1 MYLCLRLPQS
11 LLTPEASPKQQ
22 DDVQAVLLRYSP
34 QLAQAQA
41 DLWVLNISASIRL
54 FGGLRRLYH
63 QVQADLQTLV
73 PQPCLALAPTARAAC
88 LLALS
93 KRKQRR
99 CVRRLQACLNPLPV
113 HLLAPPA
120 DQLQWLHSLGCHTL
134 GQLHQ
139 LPRDGLSQR
148 GLRGLLLQLDQAYGT
163 QSWTLEWVH
172 AAPQFTRRLEM
183 DTPSNNKPTVLRA
196 LNRLL
201 ILLEAWL
208 NQYQLACGR
217 LELVLHTER
226 YKDYPIATR
235 LELQMARSCWRSQD
249 FLPVWQE
256 QFQQLQLHAA
266 VQSMVLQAQQ
276 LHPRQ
281 THASSLF
288 PDARH
293 WQEQDQQLLER
304 LQARLG
310 AEQILTPAAQASY
323 LPEQANQWLPLSSS
337 QPSAPSNASSPAL
350 QRPCWMLDPA
360 QPLHHDQQSPLL
372 DNQRLR
378 LVQGPERVQTGWWSG
393 AGHQQRDYFIGL
405 CPQGRLYW
413 VYRDLSQEHAWYLHG
428 VFG

>member
-1 MYLCLRLPQS
+1 MYLCLRLPQN
-11 LLTPEASPKQQ
+11 LLTPEGSSEQQ
-22 DDVQAVLLRYSP
+22 DGIQAVLLRYSP
-34 QLAQAQA
+34 QLARVQA
-41 DLWVLNISASIRL
+41 DLWVLNINASIRL
-54 FGGLRRLYH
+54 FGGVRSLYRSI
-63 QVQADLQTLV
+63 QADLQAFILT
-73 PQPCLALAPTARAAC
+73 PRLALAPTARAAC
-88 LLALS
+88 LLSLS
-93 KRKQRR
+93 KRPQRR
-99 CVRRLQACLNPLPV
+99 CWRRLHACLNPLPI

-120 DQLQWLHSLGCHTL
+120 DQLQWLDNLGCHTL

-148 GLRGLLLQLDQAYGT
+148 GLRPLLLQLDQAYGT
-163 QSWTLEWVH
+163 QSWTLDWVH
-172 AAPQFTRRLEM
+172 AAPHFTHRLEL
-183 DTPSNNKPTVLRA
+183 DNPSNNKTAVLRSVNRM
-196 LNRLL
+196 LNK
-201 ILLEAWL
+201 LEGWL

-217 LELVLHTER
+217 LELILHTER
-226 YKDYPIATR
+226 YKDSPTATS

-256 QFQQLQLHAA
+256 QFQQLHLQAA
-266 VQSMVLQAQQ
+266 VQSLVLTAQQ

-323 LPEQANQWLPLSSS
+323 LPEQANRWLALQADPPDCAL
-337 QPSAPSNASSPAL
+337 APAL

-360 QPLHHDQQSPLL
+360 QPLQHDHQSPCL

-378 LVQGPERVQTGWWSG
+378 LIQGPERVQTAWWSG
-393 AGHQQRDYFIGL
+393 SGHQQRDYFIAQ

>member
-11 LLTPEASPKQQ
+11 LLTPEANPEQQ
-22 DDVQAVLLRYSP
+22 DGIQAVLLRYSP
-34 QLAQAQA
+34 QLAQVQTH
-41 DLWVLNISASIRL
+41 LWVLNIRASIRL
-54 FGGLRRLYH
+54 FGGLRRLYQ
-63 QVQADLQTLV
+63 QVRADLHPLV
-73 PQPCLALAPTARAAC
+73 PQPCLVLAPTARAAC

-93 KRKQRR
+93 NHKQRR
-99 CVRRLQACLNPLPV
+99 CVRRLPACLNPLPI

-148 GLRGLLLQLDQAYGT
+148 GLRALLVQLDQAYGT
-163 QSWTLEWVH
+163 QSWALEWVH
-172 AAPQFTRRLEM
+172 TAPQFTRKQEM
-183 DTPSNNKPTVLRA
+183 DAPSNHKPTILRA

-201 ILLEAWL
+201 IQLEAWL
-208 NQYQLACGR
+208 NQYQLACGH

-226 YKDYPIATR
+226 YKDYPTATR
-235 LELQMARSCWRSQD
+235 LQLQMARSCWRSQD

-256 QFQQLQLHAA
+256 QFQPLQLQAA
-266 VQSMVLQAQQ
+266 VQSLVLQAQQ

-281 THASSLF
+281 THASGLF

-310 AEQILTPAAQASY
+310 AEQILMPAAQASY
-323 LPEQANQWLPLSSS
+323 LPEQANQWLPLSSN
-337 QPSAPSNASSPAL
+337 QPPETSHPTL

-360 QPLHHDQQSPLL
+360 QPLQHDQQSPLL
-372 DNQRLR
+372 DSQRLR
-378 LVQGPERVQTGWWSG
+378 LVQGPERVQTGWWNGS
-393 AGHQQRDYFIGL
+393 GHQQRDYFIAL

>member
-1 MYLCLRLPQS
+1 MYLCLQLPQN
-11 LLTPEASPKQQ
+11 LFTPEATPEQQ
-22 DDVQAVLLRYSP
+22 DSIQAVLLRYSP
-34 QLAQAQA
+34 QLARVQT

-54 FGGLRRLYH
+54 FGGLRRLYR
-63 QVQADLQTLV
+63 QIRADLHAFISV
-73 PQPCLALAPTARAAC
+73 PYLALAPTARAAC

-93 KRKQRR
+93 KHKQRR
-99 CVRRLQACLNPLPV
+99 CMRRLPVCLSPLPIQV
-113 HLLAPPA
+113 LAPPA

-139 LPRDGLSQR
+139 LPRDGLAQR
-148 GLRGLLLQLDQAYGT
+148 GLRPLLLQLDQAYGT
-163 QSWTLEWVH
+163 QSWTLDWVH
-172 AAPQFTRRLEM
+172 SAPQFMHRLEL
-183 DTPSNNKPTVLRA
+183 DTPSNNKDTVLRA
-196 LNRLL
+196 LNRMLNK
-201 ILLEAWL
+201 LESWL

-226 YKDYPIATR
+226 YKDHPTATPVA
-235 LELQMARSCWRSQD
+235 LQMARSCWRSQD

-256 QFQQLQLHAA
+256 QFQPLQLHAA
-266 VQSMVLQAQQ
+266 VQSLVLQAHQ

-288 PDARH
+288 PDAHH
-293 WQEQDQQLLER
+293 WQEQDQHLLER

-310 AEQILTPAAQASY
+310 AEQILTPSAQASH
-323 LPEQANQWLPLSSS
+323 LPEQANQWLPLTNNQPACSS
-337 QPSAPSNASSPAL
+337 APAL

-360 QPLHHDQQSPLL
+360 QPLQHDHQSPSL

-378 LVQGPERVQTGWWSG
+378 LIQGPERVQTAWWSG
-393 AGHQQRDYFIGL
+393 SGHQQRDYFIAL

>member
-11 LLTPEASPKQQ
+11 LITPEASAEQQ
-22 DDVQAVLLRYSP
+22 DAIQALLLRYSP
-34 QLAQAQA
+34 QLAKVQA
-41 DLWVLNISASIRL
+41 DLWVLSLSASIRL
-54 FGGLRRLYH
+54 FGGVRALYR
-63 QVQADLQTLV
+63 QIRTTLQDLI
-73 PQPCLALAPTARAAC
+73 PEPCLALAPTARAAC

-93 KRKQRR
+93 TQKQRR
-99 CVRRLQACLNPLPV
+99 CLRRLRACLNPLPL

-120 DQLQWLHSLGCHTL
+120 DQLQWLHNLGCHTL

-139 LPRDGLSQR
+139 LPRDGLAQR
-148 GLRGLLLQLDQAYGT
+148 GLRPLLLQLDQAYGV

-172 AAPQFTRRLEM
+172 SAPQFTRRLEL
-183 DTPSNNKPTVLRA
+183 DSPSNSKPTVLRA
-196 LNRLL
+196 LTHVLRQ
-201 ILLEAWL
+201 LEIWL

-226 YKDYPIATR
+226 YKDHPRSTL

-249 FLPVWQE
+249 FLPVWE
-256 QFQQLQLHAA
+256 EHFQQLQLHAA
-266 VQSMVLQAQQ
+266 VQSLQLQALQ

-310 AEQILTPAAQASY
+310 LEQILTPAAQASY
-323 LPEQANQWLPLSSS
+323 LPEQANQWLPV
-337 QPSAPSNASSPAL
+337 QVERPRPVKAPPL
-350 QRPCWMLDPA
+350 QRPCWMLDQA
-360 QPLHHDQQSPLL
+360 QPLQHDRQSPCL
-372 DNQRLR
+372 NHQRLR

-393 AGHQQRDYFIGL
+393 DGHQQRDYFIAL
-405 CPQGRLYW
+405 CPQGKLYW
-413 VYRDLSQEHAWYLHG
+413 VYRDLSQEQAWYLHG

>member
-11 LLTPEASPKQQ
+11 QLTPEAGLETR
-22 DDVQAVLLRYSP
+22 DGLQAALLRYSP
-34 QLAQAQA
+34 QLARVQA
-41 DLWVLNISASIRL
+41 DLWVLNIHASIRL
-54 FGGLRRLYH
+54 FGGVRRLYR
-63 QVQADLQTLV
+63 QVQADLQAWLPT
-73 PQPCLALAPTARAAC
+73 PCLALAPTARAAC

-93 KRKQRR
+93 NRRQRR
-99 CVRRLQACLNPLPV
+99 CVRRLQACLNPLPI

-134 GQLHQ
+134 GQLQQ
-139 LPRDGLSQR
+139 LPRDGLAQR
-148 GLRGLLLQLDQAYGT
+148 GLRALLLQLDQAYGT

-172 AAPQFTRRLEM
+172 AAPQFTRRLEL
-183 DTPSNNKPTVLRA
+183 DTPSNHKPTVLRSV
-196 LNRLL
+196 NRLL
-201 ILLEAWL
+201 IKLENWL

-217 LELVLHTER
+217 LELVLYTER
-226 YKDYPIATR
+226 YKDHPTSTC

-256 QFQQLQLHAA
+256 QFQALQLQAA
-266 VQSMVLQAQQ
+266 VQSLVLQAQQ

-281 THASSLF
+281 TQASSLF
-288 PDARH
+288 PDAHH

-310 AEQILTPAAQASY
+310 AERIFTPAAQASY
-323 LPEQANQWLPLSSS
+323 LPEQANQWLPLPTRQS
-337 QPSAPSNASSPAL
+337 PHETSPAL

-360 QPLHHDQQSPLL
+360 QPLQHDHQSPCL

-393 AGHQQRDYFIGL
+393 VGHQQRDYFIAL
-405 CPQGRLYW
+405 SPQGRLYW
-413 VYRDLSQEHAWYLHG
+413 VYRDLNQEQAWYLHG

>member
-11 LLTPEASPKQQ
+11 LLTPEANPEQQ
-22 DDVQAVLLRYSP
+22 DGIQAVLLRYSP
-34 QLAQAQA
+34 QLAQVQTH
-41 DLWVLNISASIRL
+41 LWVLNIRASIRL
-54 FGGLRRLYH
+54 FGGLRRLYQ
-63 QVQADLQTLV
+63 QVQADLSPLV

-93 KRKQRR
+93 KHKQRR
-99 CVRRLQACLNPLPV
+99 CVRRLPACLNPLPI

-148 GLRGLLLQLDQAYGT
+148 GLRALLLQLDQAYGT
-163 QSWTLEWVH
+163 QSWALEWVH
-172 AAPQFTRRLEM
+172 TAPQFTRKQEM
-183 DTPSNNKPTVLRA
+183 DAPSNNKPTILRA

-201 ILLEAWL
+201 IQLEAWL

-226 YKDYPIATR
+226 YKDYPTATR

-256 QFQQLQLHAA
+256 QFQPLQLQAA
-266 VQSMVLQAQQ
+266 VQSLVLQAQQ

-281 THASSLF
+281 THASGLF

-310 AEQILTPAAQASY
+310 AEQILMPAAQASY
-323 LPEQANQWLPLSSS
+323 LPEQANQWLSLSSS
-337 QPSAPSNASSPAL
+337 QPPKTSHPTL

-360 QPLHHDQQSPLL
+360 QPLQHDQQSPA
-372 DNQRLR
+372 
-378 LVQGPERVQTGWWSG
+378 SG
-393 AGHQQRDYFIGL
+393 
-405 CPQGRLYW
+405 
-413 VYRDLSQEHAWYLHG
+413 
-428 VFG
+428 